1 MYPTPE
7 QLAADETTPPDKLR
21 ILAYESV
28 ELARLVAT
36 NPSAEPEL
44 LRELA
49 SSEDKATRESVTT
62 NPNTPTD
69 VLLKLAGDF
78 PRQFFSNPV
87 LSLLMLENPNLAT
100 DISYWTLLK
109 LLKQDDAPEWFLA
122 CAAMHP
128 NSLVMEAV
136 AKHKQASEHILVTL
150 AIKSRY
156 DPELGLCIAQRK
168 DVSQTVLEKLA
179 EHSAGSV
186 RLHLATYPKTPVK
199 VLEILVE
206 HPEPNWNLRVA
217 IETNIA
223 KNPNTPLNVLEAL
236 IKVPYTK
243 VKSAIAKR
251 SDLTKHLIIELAMD
265 YRVHTMNF
273 LPQNPH
279 IPLLWLEEMAEHPME
294 RVRQMVARHPNTP
307 PHLLVE
313 AAKNLELRQ
322 FVAENPGTPPEVLE
336 ELAMDVRGD
345 IQAAVARNVNTPG
358 YVLEILGSTPFHDL
372 LLARHP
378 NTPSS
383 TLQKIMWRLALDE
396 RLSVRKYVAQH
407 DRAPVSIL
415 IQWAKN
421 SPELRPWIASNV
433 RTPSRILEELA
444 KDTSKD
450 VRYGVAT
457 NTNTPP
463 HILKKLAE
471 DWRLE
476 VRQAVAKNPQTPGD
490 VLEILIKDWHL
501 RSFIAQ
507 NPNTPATALE
517 QLTQFFRYDWYI
529 VQHPNTPPK
538 LQQRLLEEF
547 STSVVETE
555 RLFVARHP
563 ATPGEILE
571 HLAEDEDPVVSKS
584 AKRSL
589 RKRGERGDGEMGR

>member
-28 ELARLVAT
+28 ELGRLVAT

-49 SSEDKATRESVTT
+49 SSEDKATREAVTT
-62 NPNTPTD
+62 NPNAPTD

-78 PRQFFSNPV
+78 PQQFFSNPV

-100 DISYWTLLK
+100 DISYWSLLK
-109 LLKQDDAPEWFLA
+109 LLKQDNAPEWFLA
-122 CAAMHP
+122 CAVMHP
-128 NSLVMEAV
+128 NSLVLEAV
-136 AKHKQASEHILVTL
+136 AKHKQASEPILVQL
-150 AIKSRY
+150 AMKSRY
-156 DPELGLCIAQRK
+156 DPELGLCIALRK
-168 DVSQTVLEKLA
+168 DISQTVLEKLA
-179 EHSAGSV
+179 EHGAGSV
-186 RLHLATYPKTPVK
+186 RLHLAKYPKVPVR
-199 VLEILVE
+199 VLEILIAN
-206 HPEPNWNLRVA
+206 PEPNWNLRVA
-217 IETNIA
+217 IETSIA
-223 KNPNTPLNVLEAL
+223 QNPNTPLNVLEAL

-251 SDLTKHLIIELAMD
+251 SDLTKDLIIELATD

-279 IPLLWLEEMAEHPME
+279 ISSDWLEEMADYPIE

-313 AAKNLELRQ
+313 AAEDLQLRQ
-322 FVAENPGTPPEVLE
+322 FIAENPSTPASVLE
-336 ELAMDVRGD
+336 ALAIDSRGD

-378 NTPSS
+378 NTPDSI
-383 TLQKIMWRLALDE
+383 LQKILWRLALDE

-407 DRAPVSIL
+407 NKAPVSIL
-415 IQWAKN
+415 TQWAKK
-421 SPELRPWIASNV
+421 SPELRPWIALNT

-450 VRYGVAT
+450 VRYGVAK
-457 NTNTPP
+457 NINTPP
-463 HILKKLAE
+463 HVLEKLAE

-476 VRQAVAKNPQTPGD
+476 VRQAVVSNPKTPGHI
-490 VLEILIKDWHL
+490 LELLIKDWHL
-501 RSFIAQ
+501 RSFIAK

-517 QLTQFFRYDWYI
+517 QLTQFFRYDWDI
-529 VQHPNTPPK
+529 VQHPNTPFK
-538 LQQRLLEEF
+538 LRQKLLEEF
-547 STSVVETE
+547 STSVVTTE
-555 RLFVARHP
+555 KLFVARHP
-563 ATPGEILE
+563 ETPREILE

-589 RKRGERGDGEMGR
+589 RKRGG

>member
-7 QLAADETTPPDKLR
+7 QLAADETTPPNKLR

-36 NPSAEPEL
+36 NPSAEPDL
-44 LRELA
+44 LGELA
-49 SSEDKATRESVTT
+49 SSEDKVTRKGVAE

-78 PRQFFSNPV
+78 PQQFFSNPV

-100 DISYWTLLK
+100 DISYWSLLK

-122 CAAMHP
+122 CAAMHA
-128 NSLVMEAV
+128 NSLVLEAV
-136 AKHKQASEHILVTL
+136 AKHKRASEQVLVQL

-168 DVSQTVLEKLA
+168 DVSQTVLETLA
-179 EHSAGSV
+179 QHGAGSV
-186 RLHLATYPKTPVK
+186 RLHLATYPKIPVR

-206 HPEPNWNLRVA
+206 NPEPNWNLRVA
-217 IETNIA
+217 IETSIA

-251 SDLTKHLIIELAMD
+251 SDLTKNLIIELALD

-279 IPLLWLEEMAEHPME
+279 IPSSWLEEMAEHPDE

-307 PHLLVE
+307 AYLLVE
-313 AAKNLELRQ
+313 AANNLELRQ
-322 FVAENPGTPPEVLE
+322 FVAENPSTPASTLE
-336 ELAMDVRGD
+336 ELAMDSRGD
-345 IQAAVARNVNTPG
+345 IQAAVARNANTPG
-358 YVLEILGSTPFHDL
+358 YVLDILGSTPFHDL

-378 NTPSS
+378 NTPSH
-383 TLQKIMWRLALDE
+383 TLQKILWRLALDE

-407 DRAPVSIL
+407 NQAPVSIL
-415 IQWAKN
+415 TQWAKK
-421 SPELRPWIASNV
+421 SPELRPWIALNV
-433 RTPSRILEELA
+433 RTPSKILEELA

-450 VRYGVAT
+450 VRYGVAK
-457 NTNTPP
+457 NINTPP

-490 VLEILIKDWHL
+490 ILEVLIKDWHL

-529 VQHPNTPPK
+529 VQHPNTTSK
-538 LQQRLLEEF
+538 LRQRLLEEF

-555 RLFVARHP
+555 RLFVARH
-563 ATPGEILE
+563 ADTPIEILE

-589 RKRGERGDGEMGR
+589 RKRQEQG

>member
-21 ILAYESV
+21 VLAYESV
-28 ELARLVAT
+28 ELGRLVAT

-49 SSEDKATRESVTT
+49 SSQDKATREGVTT

-100 DISYWTLLK
+100 DISYWSLLK
-109 LLKQDDAPEWFLA
+109 LLKQDDVPEWFLA
-122 CAAMHP
+122 CAAMHS
-128 NSLVMEAV
+128 NSLVLEAV
-136 AKHKQASEHILVTL
+136 AKHKQASEKVLEQL

-168 DVSQTVLEKLA
+168 DVSQRVLEKLA
-179 EHSAGSV
+179 EHGAGSV
-186 RLHLATYPKTPVK
+186 RLYLATYPKIPVR

-206 HPEPNWNLRVA
+206 NPEPNWNLRVA
-217 IETNIA
+217 IETSIA

-243 VKSAIAKR
+243 VKNAIAKR
-251 SDLTKHLIIELAMD
+251 SDLPKHLIIELAMD

-273 LPQNPH
+273 LPQNPQ
-279 IPLLWLEEMAEHPME
+279 IPSNWLEEMAEHENE

-307 PHLLVE
+307 VHLLVQ
-313 AAKNLELRQ
+313 AAKDLELRQ
-322 FVAENPGTPPEVLE
+322 FVAENPSTPPEVLE
-336 ELAMDVRGD
+336 ELAMDSRGD
-345 IQAAVARNVNTPG
+345 IQAAVARNPNTPG
-358 YVLEILGSTPFHDL
+358 YVLEILGGTPFHDL

-378 NTPSS
+378 NTPES
-383 TLQKIMWRLALDE
+383 TLQKVLWRLALDE

-407 DRAPVSIL
+407 EHTPVSIL
-415 IQWAKN
+415 TQWAKH
-421 SPELRPWIASNV
+421 SPELRPWIALNV
-433 RTPSRILEELA
+433 RTPSAILEDLA

-450 VRYGVAT
+450 VRYGVAK
-457 NTNTPP
+457 NINTPP
-463 HILKKLAE
+463 HVLEKLAE

-476 VRQAVAKNPQTPGD
+476 VRQAVASNPNTPGD
-490 VLEILIKDWHL
+490 MLEMLIKDWHL

-517 QLTQFFRYDWYI
+517 QLTQFFRYDWHI
-529 VQHPNTPPK
+529 VQHPNTPYT
-538 LQQRLLEEF
+538 LRQRLLEEF

-555 RLFVARHP
+555 RLFVARH
-563 ATPGEILE
+563 AETPVEILE
-571 HLAEDEDPVVSKS
+571 HLAEDEDPVVSKA

-589 RKRGERGDGEMGR
+589 KKRRGS

>member
-1 MYPTPE
+1 MYPIPE

-21 ILAYESV
+21 VLAYESI
-28 ELARLVAT
+28 ELGRLVAA
-36 NPSAEPEL
+36 NPSAQAEL

-49 SSEDKATRESVTT
+49 SSQDKATRENVTK

-69 VLLKLAGDF
+69 ILLKLAGDF
-78 PRQFFSNPV
+78 PSSFFANPV

-100 DISYWTLLK
+100 DISYWSLLK
-109 LLKQDDAPEWFLA
+109 LLKQDVAPEWFLA
-122 CAAMHP
+122 CAAMHS
-128 NSLVMEAV
+128 NSLVLEAV
-136 AKHKQASEHILVTL
+136 AKHKQASEHVLEQL

-168 DVSQTVLEKLA
+168 DVSPQILEKLA
-179 EHSAGSV
+179 EHGASSV
-186 RLHLATYPKTPVK
+186 RLYLATYPKVPVR
-199 VLEILVE
+199 VLEILVDN
-206 HPEPNWNLRVA
+206 PEPNWNLRVA
-217 IETNIA
+217 IETSIA
-223 KNPNTPLNVLEAL
+223 KNPNTPLNVLEKL

-251 SDLTKHLIIELAMD
+251 ADLTKHLIIELSMD

-273 LPQNPH
+273 LPNNPH
-279 IPLLWLEEMAEHPME
+279 IPSSWLEEMAEHPSE
-294 RVRQMVARHPNTP
+294 RVRQMVARHPHTP
-307 PHLLVE
+307 KHLLIQ
-313 AAKNLELRQ
+313 AAKDLQLRQ
-322 FVAENPGTPPEVLE
+322 FVAENPSTPPEILE
-336 ELAMDVRGD
+336 ELAMDSRGD
-345 IQAAVARNVNTPG
+345 IQAAVAKNSNTPG

-378 NTPSS
+378 NTPES
-383 TLQKIMWRLALDE
+383 TLQKILWRLALDE

-407 DRAPVSIL
+407 EYAPISIL

-421 SPELRPWIASNV
+421 SLELRPWIALNV
-433 RTPSRILEELA
+433 RTPSPVLEELA

-450 VRYGVAT
+450 VRYGVAK
-457 NTNTPP
+457 NINTPP
-463 HILKKLAE
+463 HVLEKLAE

-476 VRQAVAKNPQTPGD
+476 VRQAIASNPKTPGN

-507 NPNTPATALE
+507 NPNTPAKALE
-517 QLTQFFRYDWYI
+517 QLAQFFRYDWYI

-538 LQQRLLEEF
+538 MRQRLLEEF

-555 RLFVARHP
+555 RLFVARHRE
-563 ATPGEILE
+563 TPTEILE
-571 HLAEDEDPVVSKS
+571 HLAQDQDPVVCKS

-589 RKRGERGDGEMGR
+589 RKRQGQG

>member
-21 ILAYESV
+21 FLAYESV
-28 ELARLVAT
+28 ELGRLVAM
-36 NPSAEPEL
+36 NSSAEPEL

-49 SSEDKATRESVTT
+49 SSEDKATREGVTT

-78 PRQFFSNPV
+78 PQQFFSNPV
-87 LSLLMLENPNLAT
+87 LCLLMLENPNLAT
-100 DISYWTLLK
+100 DISYWSLLK

-122 CAAMHP
+122 CAAMHA
-128 NSLVMEAV
+128 NSLVLEAV
-136 AKHKQASEHILVTL
+136 AKHKQVSQRVLVQL
-150 AIKSRY
+150 ATKSRY
-156 DPELGLCIAQRK
+156 DPELGLCIAKRK

-179 EHSAGSV
+179 EHAAGSV
-186 RLHLATYPKTPVK
+186 RLYLSTYPKIPGR

-206 HPEPNWNLRVA
+206 NPEPNWNLRVA
-217 IETNIA
+217 IETSIA

-236 IKVPYTK
+236 IEVPYTK
-243 VKSAIAKR
+243 VKNAIAKR
-251 SDLTKHLIIELAMD
+251 SDLPKHLIIELAMD

-279 IPLLWLEEMAEHPME
+279 IPSSWLEEMVEHPNE

-313 AAKNLELRQ
+313 GAKDLELRQ
-322 FVAENPGTPPEVLE
+322 FVAENPSTPPEVLE
-336 ELAMDVRGD
+336 ELAMDSRGD
-345 IQAAVARNVNTPG
+345 IQAAVARNPNTPG
-358 YVLEILGSTPFHDL
+358 YVLDILGSTPFHDL
-372 LLARHP
+372 LLSRHP
-378 NTPSS
+378 NTPAS
-383 TLQKIMWRLALDE
+383 TLQKVLWRLALDE

-407 DRAPVSIL
+407 NQAPVSIL
-415 IQWAKN
+415 IQWAKQ
-421 SPELRPWIASNV
+421 SPELRSWIALNV

-450 VRYGVAT
+450 VRYGVAK
-457 NTNTPP
+457 NINTPP
-463 HILKKLAE
+463 HILEKLAE

-476 VRQAVAKNPQTPGD
+476 VRQAVASNPKTPGN

-507 NPNTPATALE
+507 NPNTPATALK

-529 VQHPNTPPK
+529 IQHPNTSTELRQK
-538 LQQRLLEEF
+538 LLEDF

-555 RLFVARHP
+555 RLFVARHSE
-563 ATPGEILE
+563 TPVEILE
-571 HLAEDEDPVVSKS
+571 HLASDNDPVVSKP
-584 AKRSL
+584 ANRS
-589 RKRGERGDGEMGR
+589 RQTTAA

>member
-7 QLAADETTPPDKLR
+7 QLAADETTPPNKLR

-36 NPSAEPEL
+36 NPSAEPDL
-44 LRELA
+44 LGELA
-49 SSEDKATRESVTT
+49 SSEDKVTREGVAK

-78 PRQFFSNPV
+78 PQQFFSNPV

-100 DISYWTLLK
+100 DISYWSLLK

-122 CAAMHP
+122 CAAMHA
-128 NSLVMEAV
+128 NSLVLEAV
-136 AKHKQASEHILVTL
+136 AKHKHASEQVLVQL

-179 EHSAGSV
+179 QHGAGSV
-186 RLHLATYPKTPVK
+186 RLHLATYPKIPVR

-206 HPEPNWNLRVA
+206 NPEPNWNLRVA
-217 IETNIA
+217 IETSIA
-223 KNPNTPLNVLEAL
+223 KNPNTPLNVLQAL

-243 VKSAIAKR
+243 VKNAIAKR

-279 IPLLWLEEMAEHPME
+279 IPSSWLEEMAEHPNE

-307 PHLLVE
+307 AHLLVL
-313 AAKNLELRQ
+313 AANNLELRQ
-322 FVAENPGTPPEVLE
+322 FVAENPNTPASTLQ
-336 ELAMDVRGD
+336 ELAMDSRGD
-345 IQAAVARNVNTPG
+345 IQAAVARNANTPG
-358 YVLEILGSTPFHDL
+358 YVLDILGSTPFHDL

-378 NTPSS
+378 NTSSS
-383 TLQKIMWRLALDE
+383 TLQKVLWRLALDE

-407 DRAPVSIL
+407 NQAPVSIL
-415 IQWAKN
+415 TQWAKS
-421 SPELRPWIASNV
+421 SPELRPWIASNF

-450 VRYGVAT
+450 VRYGVAK
-457 NTNTPP
+457 NINTPP

-476 VRQAVAKNPQTPGD
+476 VRQAVAQNPQTPGD
-490 VLEILIKDWHL
+490 ILEILIKDWHL

-529 VQHPNTPPK
+529 VQHPNSPPQ
-538 LQQRLLEEF
+538 LRQRLLEEF

-555 RLFVARHP
+555 RLFVARH
-563 ATPGEILE
+563 ADTPVEILE

-589 RKRGERGDGEMGR
+589 RKRGERG

>member
-21 ILAYESV
+21 VLAYESI
-28 ELARLVAT
+28 ELGRLVAT

-49 SSEDKATRESVTT
+49 SSQDKATREGVTT

-78 PRQFFSNPV
+78 PKQFFANPV
-87 LSLLMLENPNLAT
+87 LCLLMLENPNLAT
-100 DISYWTLLK
+100 DISYWSLLK
-109 LLKQDDAPEWFLA
+109 LLKQEDAPEWFLA
-122 CAAMHP
+122 CAAMHS
-128 NSLVMEAV
+128 NSLVLEAV
-136 AKHKQASEHILVTL
+136 AKHKQASEHVLEQL

-168 DVSQTVLEKLA
+168 GVSQKVLEKLA
-179 EHSAGSV
+179 EHGAGSV
-186 RLHLATYPKTPVK
+186 RLYLATYPKIPVK

-206 HPEPNWNLRVA
+206 NPEPNWNLRVA
-217 IETNIA
+217 IETSIA
-223 KNPNTPLNVLEAL
+223 KNPNTPLKVLEAL

-243 VKSAIAKR
+243 VKNAIAKR
-251 SDLTKHLIIELAMD
+251 SDLTKELIIELAMD

-273 LPQNPH
+273 LPENPH
-279 IPLLWLEEMAEHPME
+279 IPSSWLEEMAAHPME

-307 PHLLVE
+307 AYLLIQ
-313 AAKNLELRQ
+313 AAQDLELRQ
-322 FVAENPGTPPEVLE
+322 FVAENPSTPPEVLE
-336 ELAMDVRGD
+336 ELAIDNRGD
-345 IQAAVARNVNTPG
+345 IQAAVARNANTPG
-358 YVLEILGSTPFHDL
+358 YVLAILGGTPFHDL

-378 NTPSS
+378 NTPES
-383 TLQKIMWRLALDE
+383 TLQKVLWRLALDE

-407 DRAPVSIL
+407 EQAPISIL
-415 IQWAKN
+415 TQWAKH
-421 SPELRPWIASNV
+421 SPELRPWIALNI
-433 RTPSRILEELA
+433 RTPSPILEELA

-450 VRYGVAT
+450 VRYGVAK
-457 NTNTPP
+457 NINTPP
-463 HILKKLAE
+463 HVLEKLAE

-476 VRQAVAKNPQTPGD
+476 VRQAVASNPKTPEN
-490 VLEILIKDWHL
+490 VLELLIKDWHL

-538 LQQRLLEEF
+538 LRQRLLEEF

-555 RLFVARHP
+555 RLFVARHGE
-563 ATPGEILE
+563 TPIEILE

-589 RKRGERGDGEMGR
+589 RKRRKKS

>member
-7 QLAADETTPPDKLR
+7 QLAADETTLPEKLR
-21 ILAYESV
+21 ILAYERV
-28 ELARLVAT
+28 ELGRIVAT

-49 SSEDKATRESVTT
+49 LSEDKVTREGVTT
-62 NPNTPTD
+62 NPNAPTD
-69 VLLKLAGDF
+69 VLLALAGDF

-100 DISYWTLLK
+100 DLSYWSLLK

-122 CAAMHP
+122 CAAMHA
-128 NSLVMEAV
+128 NSLVLEAV
-136 AKHKQASEHILVTL
+136 AKHKQATEAVLVQL
-150 AIKSRY
+150 ATKSRY

-168 DVSQTVLEKLA
+168 DVSQKVLERLA
-179 EHSAGSV
+179 EYGAGSV
-186 RLHLATYPKTPVK
+186 RLYLATYPKISAK
-199 VLEILVE
+199 VLELLVE

-236 IKVPYTK
+236 IKAPYTK

-251 SDLTKHLIIELAMD
+251 TDLPKHLVIELAMD

-279 IPLLWLEEMAEHPME
+279 ISSSWLQEMAEHPRE

-307 PHLLVE
+307 TDLLVDL
-313 AAKNLELRQ
+313 AKDLELRQ
-322 FVAENPGTPPEVLE
+322 FVAENPSTPPEVLE
-336 ELAMDVRGD
+336 QLAMDSRGD
-345 IQAAVARNVNTPG
+345 IQASVARNSNAPG
-358 YVLEILGSTPFHDL
+358 YVLEILGGTPFHDL
-372 LLARHP
+372 LLARHG
-378 NTPSS
+378 NTPSA
-383 TLQKIMWRLALDE
+383 TLQKVLWRLALNE
-396 RLSVRKYVAQH
+396 RLSIRKYVAQH
-407 DRAPVSIL
+407 SHAPVSIL
-415 IQWAKN
+415 TKWAKQ
-421 SPELRPWIASNV
+421 SPELRPWIALNI

-450 VRYGVAT
+450 VRYGVAK
-457 NTNTPP
+457 NVNTPP
-463 HILKKLAE
+463 HVLEKLAE

-476 VRQAVAKNPQTPGD
+476 VRQAIASNPTTPGNI
-490 VLEILIKDWHL
+490 LEVLIKDWHL

-517 QLTQFFRYDWYI
+517 HLTQFFRYDWHI
-529 VQHPNTPPK
+529 VQHPNTPQK
-538 LQQRLLEEF
+538 LRQRLLEEF

-563 ATPGEILE
+563 ETPVEILE
-571 HLAEDEDPVVSKS
+571 HLSHDEDPVVSKS

-589 RKRGERGDGEMGR
+589 RKRGGI

>member
-1 MYPTPE
+1 MYPTPK
-7 QLAADETTPPDKLR
+7 QQAADETTPPDKLR
-21 ILAYESV
+21 VLAYESI
-28 ELARLVAT
+28 ELGRLVAA
-36 NPSAEPEL
+36 NPGAEPEL

-49 SSEDKATRESVTT
+49 SSEDKATREAVTT

-78 PRQFFSNPV
+78 PQSFFSNPV

-100 DISYWTLLK
+100 DISYWSLLK

-122 CAAMHP
+122 CAAMHS
-128 NSLVMEAV
+128 NSLVLEAV
-136 AKHKQASEHILVTL
+136 AKHKQVSERVLEQL

-168 DVSQTVLEKLA
+168 DVSQRVLEKLA
-179 EHSAGSV
+179 EHGAGSV
-186 RLHLATYPKTPVK
+186 RLHLATWPKIPVR

-206 HPEPNWNLRVA
+206 NPEPNFNLRVA
-217 IETNIA
+217 IETSIA
-223 KNPNTPLNVLEAL
+223 KNPNTPLNVLETL

-243 VKSAIAKR
+243 VKNAIAKR
-251 SDLTKHLIIELAMD
+251 SDLPKHLIIELAKD

-273 LPQNPH
+273 LPENPH
-279 IPLLWLEEMAEHPME
+279 IPSSWLEEMASHPIE

-307 PHLLVE
+307 AYLLVE
-313 AAKNLELRQ
+313 GAKDLELRQ
-322 FVAENPGTPPEVLE
+322 FVAENPSTPPEVLE
-336 ELAMDVRGD
+336 ELAMDSRGD
-345 IQAAVARNVNTPG
+345 IQAAVARNPNTPG

-378 NTPSS
+378 NTPDS
-383 TLQKIMWRLALDE
+383 TLQRVLWRLALDE

-407 DRAPVSIL
+407 SFTPVSIL
-415 IQWAKN
+415 TQWANN
-421 SPELRPWIASNV
+421 SPELRPWIALNT
-433 RTPSRILEELA
+433 RTPSRILEQLA

-450 VRYGVAT
+450 VRYGVAK
-457 NTNTPP
+457 NINTPP
-463 HILKKLAE
+463 QVLEKLAE

-476 VRQAVAKNPQTPGD
+476 VRQAVASNPKTPGD

-517 QLTQFFRYDWYI
+517 HLTQFFRYDWYI
-529 VQHPNTPPK
+529 VQHPNTPPQLRQK
-538 LQQRLLEEF
+538 LLEEF

-555 RLFVARHP
+555 RLFVARH
-563 ATPGEILE
+563 AETPIEILE
-571 HLAEDEDPVVSKS
+571 HLTEDEDPVVSKA

-589 RKRGERGDGEMGR
+589 RKRQES

>member
-7 QLAADETTPPDKLR
+7 QFAVDETTPPDKLR
-21 ILAYESV
+21 FLAFESI

-49 SSEDKATRESVTT
+49 SSEDKATREAVTT

-69 VLLKLAGDF
+69 LLLKLAGDF
-78 PRQFFSNPV
+78 PSSFFSNPV

-100 DISYWTLLK
+100 DISYWSLLK
-109 LLKQDDAPEWFLA
+109 LLKQDDAPQWFLA
-122 CAAMHP
+122 CAAMHS
-128 NSLVMEAV
+128 NSLVLEAV
-136 AKHKQASEHILVTL
+136 AKHKQVSQQVLEQL

-168 DVSQTVLEKLA
+168 DVSQKVLEKLA
-179 EHSAGSV
+179 QHGAGSV
-186 RLHLATYPKTPVK
+186 RLHLATYPKIPVK

-206 HPEPNWNLRVA
+206 NPEPNWNLRVA
-217 IETNIA
+217 IETSVA

-243 VKSAIAKR
+243 VKNAIAKR

-273 LPQNPH
+273 LPQNPY
-279 IPLLWLEEMAEHPME
+279 IPSNWLEEMAEHDIE

-307 PHLLVE
+307 VHILVQ
-313 AAKNLELRQ
+313 AASYLQLRQ
-322 FVAENPGTPPEVLE
+322 FVAENPSTPPEVLE
-336 ELAMDVRGD
+336 ELAMDSRGD
-345 IQAAVARNVNTPG
+345 IQAAVARNSNTPG
-358 YVLEILGSTPFHDL
+358 YVLEILAGMPFHDL

-378 NTPSS
+378 NTPDS
-383 TLQKIMWRLALDE
+383 TLQKVLWRLALDE

-407 DRAPVSIL
+407 SQAPVSIL
-415 IQWAKN
+415 TQWAKN
-421 SPELRPWIASNV
+421 SPELRAWIALNV
-433 RTPSRILEELA
+433 STPSSILEQLA

-450 VRYGVAT
+450 VRYGVAK
-457 NTNTPP
+457 NTNTPACV
-463 HILKKLAE
+463 LQKLAE

-476 VRQAVAKNPQTPGD
+476 VRQAVAGNPETPGN
-490 VLEILIKDWHL
+490 VLEVLIKDWHL

-507 NPNTPATALE
+507 NPSTPGTALE
-517 QLTQFFRYDWYI
+517 QLTQFFRYDWHI

-538 LQQRLLEEF
+538 LRQRLLEEF

-555 RLFVARHP
+555 RLFVARHSE
-563 ATPGEILE
+563 TPLEILE
-571 HLAEDEDPVVSKS
+571 HLAQDDDPVVSKS

-589 RKRGERGDGEMGR
+589 RKRRE